1 MGMMDDCGAGTAAL
15 SLLAAGSP
23 AEVNRANYAGE
34 LPLHAAA
41 ENGHS
46 AALAVLV
53 GHQAWLDRPS
63 AATGKTALFAAADAC
78 SAGSVEVLADAI
90 LRTHSFIAM
99 WVLRQPWADRSA
111 EPARSWSALQLCE
124 ARGAEW
130 LPVVQLLR
138 AAEASGTVGAQQ
150 RLAWARVGEQFF
162 SPADSASVGV
172 AEANETPS
180 LAVLATR
187 RREERL
193 RQQKQQQQ
201 PQGRPLSTALV
212 GVIGRVIGLQPSC
225 SVAARCLAQQCAA
238 AESRHE
244 SKPTDAAGTSSQLP
258 AVPLKQLSGSMES
271 LSAMAQQRTAAPG
284 ALAGSGK

>member
-1 MGMMDDCGAGTAAL
+1 MVHPFRTGQGTAAL
-15 SLLAAGSP
+15 SLLAATSP
-23 AEVNRANYAGE
+23 TEVNRANYAGE
-34 LPLHAAA
+34 LPVHVAA

-53 GHQAWLDRPS
+53 AHHAWLDRPS
-63 AATGKTALFAAADAC
+63 AVTGKTALFAAADAC

-90 LRTHSFIAM
+90 LRTHSFIAL
-99 WVLRQPWADRSA
+99 WVLRQPWADRST

-130 LPVVQLLR
+130 LPVVKLLR

-150 RLAWARVGEQFF
+150 RLAWAKVGQQFF
-162 SPADSASVGV
+162 SAPDSASVDV
-172 AEANETPS
+172 DEANETPS

-193 RQQKQQQQ
+193 RQQKDQPQ
-201 PQGRPLSTALV
+201 PQGPLRPLIMRRPLSTALV

-225 SVAARCLAQQCAA
+225 SVAARCLGQQCEAE
-238 AESRHE
+238 ESRDE
-244 SKPTDAAGTSSQLP
+244 S
-258 AVPLKQLSGSMES
+258 
-271 LSAMAQQRTAAPG
+271 
-284 ALAGSGK
+284 